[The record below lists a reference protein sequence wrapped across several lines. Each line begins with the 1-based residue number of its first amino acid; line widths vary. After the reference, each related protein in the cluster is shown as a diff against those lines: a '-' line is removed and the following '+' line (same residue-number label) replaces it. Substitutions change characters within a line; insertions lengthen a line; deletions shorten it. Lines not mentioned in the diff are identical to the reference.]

1 MGEINPCSHSYRLVI
16 QQCKGVGTDETL
28 LATAIVRYQC
38 VMSHVM
44 LAHVEMY
51 GMTIQDRVRSETRG
65 DFEALLMQLL
75 EGGVP

>member
-1 MGEINPCSHSYRLVI
+1 MLTHLYHSVI
-16 QQCKGVGTDETL
+16 QQCKGMGTDETL
-28 LATAIVRYQC
+28 LATAVVRYQS
-38 VMSHVM
+38 VMPHVM

-65 DFEALLMQLL
+65 DLEALLMQLL